1 MKLLR
6 ELFMNVL
13 IALPHYVIIAQ
24 IYVKI
29 VELISVMD
37 VIIIIRKNVIE

>member
-6 ELFMNVL
+6 ELFMSVL
-13 IALPHYVIIAQ
+13 IVLPHYAIIAQ

-29 VELISVMD
+29 VELISAMD